1 MGGRSATRRS
11 SEPAMLSIPVECTPD
26 PVAQPDARIE
36 SDFRA
41 RARDVER
48 AALGEEF
55 HAAPMKRRLDTERR
69 ANRLADD
76 RRRAEGPY
84 RQVPPGR
91 RHASFEGHQL

>member
-55 HAAPMKRRLDTERR
+55 HAAPMKRRLDTDRR

-76 RRRAEGPY
+76 RHPAEGPNLP
-84 RQVPPGR
+84 VSPGSRTR
-91 RHASFEGHQL
+91 RLQSHLL